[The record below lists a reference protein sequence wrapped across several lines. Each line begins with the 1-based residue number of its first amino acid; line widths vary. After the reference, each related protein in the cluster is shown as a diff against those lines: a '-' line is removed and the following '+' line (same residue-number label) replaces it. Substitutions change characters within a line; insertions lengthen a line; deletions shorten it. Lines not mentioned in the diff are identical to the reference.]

1 MIPPSRS
8 NGCPASCRMDA
19 DARSGSTFIEVLLS
33 LVLLAISGTAL
44 VTLLGQ
50 TAHAIQNV
58 RASEIQTRTA
68 GLEVSALAQLD
79 RAALIARVGRTRP
92 RNWSMQIDRVAP
104 DLFTVRVS
112 PSDTGLVL
120 IQTSLY
126 RPDSANRATP

>member
-1 MIPPSRS
+1 MR
-8 NGCPASCRMDA
+8 A

-68 GLEVSALAQLD
+68 ALEVSALAQLD
-79 RAALIARVGRTRP
+79 RAVLVARVGRTRP
-92 RNWSMQIDRVAP
+92 HNWSMQIDRVTP
-104 DLFTVRVS
+104 DLFAVRVS
-112 PSDTGLVL
+112 SSDTGLVL
-120 IQTSLY
+120 IQTTLY
-126 RPDSANRATP
+126 RPDSVSRATP